1 MKKCFYLF
9 VFFGMFQIVSAQE
22 LTWHTD
28 INKAIEISTKEN
40 KPLFL
45 FFTGSDWCGWCK
57 RLQNEVFM
65 KPEFVAWANK
75 SVVLVEVDFPRK
87 TALNP
92 ELKAQNDELQK
103 LFSANSYPTIW
114 FAKPEKTPNGIN
126 LQQLGKMGYL
136 AGGAPTWILAAN
148 RIITVQ

>member
-87 TALNP
+87 IALNP

-103 LFSANSYPTIW
+103 LFNANSYPTIW